1 MPDGRIVTL
10 RLADAAAVLYA
21 IAIACRLLRRNA
33 VARLIWALGCAV
45 FVTHAAFAF
54 QFYHHWS
61 HAAAYAATAEETAKV
76 TGHAW
81 GWGLYLD
88 YAFALLWIVTAIWWR
103 PIYGWLDTAVQ
114 SFFAFMFFN
123 ATVVFATGWI
133 RWTGVAATIV
143 LAALYGISRTR
154 TSITLVPV
162 GPVLINDSKPS
173 KK

>member
-1 MPDGRIVTL
+1 VPDGRIVTL
-10 RLADAAAVLYA
+10 RLADAAALLYA
-21 IAIACRLLRRNA
+21 IAIACRLLRGDA
-33 VARLIWALGCAV
+33 VARLAWTLGCAV
-45 FVTHAAFAF
+45 FITHVAFAF

-88 YAFALLWIVTAIWWR
+88 YAFALLWIITAIWWR
-103 PIYGWLDTAVQ
+103 PYPARVGTAIQ
-114 SFFAFMFFN
+114 AFFAFMFFN
-123 ATVVFATGWI
+123 ATVVFGSGWI
-133 RWTGVAATIV
+133 RWTGIAAAIL

-162 GPVLINDSKPS
+162 GPVLINESKPS